1 MIKSIIQTSHAPEP
15 IGAYSQAIL
24 FGNTLYTSG
33 QIALNPVSMELEIET
48 IEIESK
54 RVLENLK
61 AILHAA
67 DMTFENVVKAS
78 VFVTN
83 MLDFSKINNVY
94 ASYFDQKTL
103 PAREIIQVAALPKN
117 VNIEISFIAMK

>member
-61 AILHAA
+61 AILHTA

>member
-54 RVLENLK
+54 QVLENLK

-94 ASYFDQKTL
+94 ARYFDQKTL

>member
-61 AILHAA
+61 ALLHAA